1 MKHFTIFCELLLNQL
16 INLLSVSITLFVE
29 CFSTIFINITYV
41 LCKWKCPCKAGWNV
55 YMGKNVPPLRDPGF
69 MNVRSLLSGRIYF
82 HINRFWFFNRILL
95 YREISLNRGSHFAGM
110 FFLHINTPQVV
121 HNSNPANACNEDTIT
136 TSSDLKNLFFFCIN
150 FKTSINRMTCESTFC
165 VIFQVLS

>member
-41 LCKWKCPCKAGWNV
+41 LCKWKAGWNV

-136 TSSDLKNLFFFCIN
+136 TSSDLKNLFFFLH
-150 FKTSINRMTCESTFC
+150 K
-165 VIFQVLS
+165 L